1 MMSNELKEQGTPTDR
16 DEAAEWWAMVI
27 EAVHRAA
34 DNGKY
39 HVYEEKG
46 IRRVTKEEYEASGRA
61 WNCFVERLVAKKLP
75 EIKAI
80 QEELAREPRFV

>member
-1 MMSNELKEQGTPTDR
+1 
-16 DEAAEWWAMVI
+16 MVI

-46 IRRVTKEEYEASGRA
+46 IRRVTKEEYEASGPRA
-61 WNCFVERLVAKKLP
+61 SAIPILVFA
-75 EIKAI
+75 
-80 QEELAREPRFV
+80 Q